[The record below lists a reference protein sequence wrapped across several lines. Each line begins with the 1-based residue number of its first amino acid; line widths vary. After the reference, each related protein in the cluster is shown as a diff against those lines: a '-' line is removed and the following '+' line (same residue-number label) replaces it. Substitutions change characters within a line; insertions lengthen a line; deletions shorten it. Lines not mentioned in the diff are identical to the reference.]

1 MATGKPP
8 YSKQTFIRLFDSI
21 ARHKHH
27 YTVFSDFAV
36 MAGIALH
43 NAIPV
48 CRSEALEKEYLAIAG
63 RYSKA
68 EMDSFSELLAN
79 LIVLIDTEPRDILG
93 ELCSE
98 LELGNL
104 KNGQFFTPHEISVLI
119 AKITFSGVLGQL
131 EKKRFLRASD
141 PACGAGGMILAFAG
155 EMIHNKINP
164 AEKLFVQCID
174 IDRVMAFMCYL
185 QLSLWNIPA
194 EVIVGNTLT
203 MELREVY
210 YTPAYYLWN
219 WDFRLKIQKVM
230 ELFESTPEPKE
241 TEPAQSQTQS
251 EAAAVEPNT
260 NTQPPKTKI
269 QPSTDGFQQA
279 DLFSFDFQIDH

>member
-1 MATGKPP
+1 MAKGKPP
-8 YSKQTFIRLFDSI
+8 YSKQTFISLFNSI
-21 ARHKHH
+21 ARDRHR

-68 EMDSFSELLAN
+68 EMESFSELLAN
-79 LIVLIDTEPRDILG
+79 LVVLMDVEPRDILG
-93 ELCSE
+93 ELCAE

-119 AKITFSGVLGQL
+119 AKITFSGVFGRL
-131 EKKRFLRASD
+131 EKKPFLMAND
-141 PACGAGGMILAFAG
+141 PACGAGGIILAFAG
-155 EMIHNKINP
+155 EMIRNKINP

-174 IDRVMAFMCYL
+174 IDRVMAFMCYV

-194 EVIVGNTLT
+194 EIIVGNTLT
-203 MELREVY
+203 MEWREVY

-219 WDFRLKIQKVM
+219 WDFRLRIQKVM
-230 ELFESTPEPKE
+230 GLFESTPEPE
-241 TEPAQSQTQS
+241 
-251 EAAAVEPNT
+251 EASNEAVAVEPKINT
-260 NTQPPKTKI
+260 KPQKTKI
-269 QPSTDGFQQA
+269 QTSTSGFQV
-279 DLFSFDFQIDH
+279 DLFDFQIDH